1 MRDEETFEIK
11 YDDGYRYMTAE
22 EYSRL
27 YTLNDLKNT
36 LISCGYF
43 FWEHRT
49 LAFTG
54 FSFLSGFVSFRQIAH
69 ASTKVPSNFT
79 ETTVLNQTFD
89 QEKSFQEFMKR
100 TGNVKTN
107 QFKGFGKSHRLGSAF
122 ENQSFLK
129 QPRQKNFFTLATF
142 VKYANGIKEKGIV
155 FRPAILN
162 NVQNVVHDSG
172 YILALR
178 GGGGARLV
186 FSITLHY
193 LLVSI
198 LLFRLTIEIFRTIKK
213 VVEEVISDIK
223 YILKNRKQL
232 LEDLRNYTNFKTYK
246 PYVLILFLGLL
257 YLAFRNSSSLLTVGK
272 SIFGMIDKQLDV
284 YIEIGIAF
292 LKNFH
297 RKLNDLIDEF
307 VLAIAKSN
315 SRKNF
320 KKSSA
325 KARANSKKFWRES
338 DAVIEKINNEMATAI
353 YLIIT
358 VLYIDADWF

>member
-129 QPRQKNFFTLATF
+129 QQ
-142 VKYANGIKEKGIV
+142 
-155 FRPAILN
+155 
-162 NVQNVVHDSG
+162 
-172 YILALR
+172 
-178 GGGGARLV
+178 
-186 FSITLHY
+186 
-193 LLVSI
+193 
-198 LLFRLTIEIFRTIKK
+198 
-213 VVEEVISDIK
+213 
-223 YILKNRKQL
+223 
-232 LEDLRNYTNFKTYK
+232 
-246 PYVLILFLGLL
+246 
-257 YLAFRNSSSLLTVGK
+257 
-272 SIFGMIDKQLDV
+272 
-284 YIEIGIAF
+284 IG
-292 LKNFH
+292 
-297 RKLNDLIDEF
+297 
-307 VLAIAKSN
+307 
-315 SRKNF
+315 
-320 KKSSA
+320 
-325 KARANSKKFWRES
+325 RAH
-338 DAVIEKINNEMATAI
+338 V
-353 YLIIT
+353 
-358 VLYIDADWF
+358 